1 MSSPIIQWKDGE
13 EGYCGNAKSDSNSL
27 LFESKIT
34 PQKKTF
40 SRAQPSCEGNV
51 GEVNV
56 RGTVANSTN
65 FANAR
70 EHPRP
75 LYMLRRLQPTFL
87 KLDLLSSNALAG
99 STFVENDNYSTQ

>member
-1 MSSPIIQWKDGE
+1 MKVILATQNE
-13 EGYCGNAKSDSNSL
+13 LKSLSIK
-27 LFESKIT
+27 SKFSHL
-34 PQKKTF
+34 KKTLF
-40 SRAQPSCEGNV
+40 RAQPSCEGNV

-87 KLDLLSSNALAG
+87 VPELLSSNALAG
-99 STFVENDNYSTQ
+99 STFVENDNNSTQ